1 MVYNE
6 KINDNYRLNI
16 SFPQD
21 YNDSS
26 YSNITDYIDIEI
38 KSWQK

>member
-1 MVYNE
+1 MKKLRVSD
-6 KINDNYRLNI
+6 NDI
-16 SFPQD
+16 IISQSFPQD